1 MRFKV
6 RLVIEGIPAHAWE
19 LEVIKSLLGGAC
31 IIDSV
36 APETSAR
43 SDLAAFKLLAWT
55 ADPKQIPTRRWLAVL
70 EPEEQRALFQPKTLQ
85 YKVLIH
91 LDSVISFPEGEEP
104 WFLGGSSDSGQSGLP
119 DSEMDMGGGAN
130 TQNFG

>member
-1 MRFKV
+1 MESREV
-6 RLVIEGIPAHAWE
+6 RSQLYTMDGPAE
-19 LEVIKSLLGGAC
+19 LE
-31 IIDSV
+31 
-36 APETSAR
+36 
-43 SDLAAFKLLAWT
+43 AA
-55 ADPKQIPTRRWLAVL
+55 
-70 EPEEQRALFQPKTLQ
+70 EQRALFEPKTLQ

-130 TQNFG
+130 TQKFR